1 MVPALIAIALSF
13 NPIVTVR
20 SQEPSSNTTPDEK
33 KEKEKAEKAERD
45 AKAFALLEQIVND
58 SQLLRLPENRI
69 SVQINTADLLWD
81 RNQGRARTLFTG
93 AGDALAELMRN
104 AATPNEQRQERNR
117 PRSLGQL
124 RQDLVLNAARHDA
137 PLAYQLLAI
146 TRPPAP
152 PATTEVRNPNRP
164 DSEDVLEQALLS
176 RIAAVDPKMAL
187 QNAELMLEKGQYPRT
202 LPAVMA
208 QLQRK
213 DKEAAAKLEDK
224 VLKKLQST
232 NLLSSS
238 EAVGLSMSLL
248 RPGPRTEAKAAVE
261 STPAPTSTQTTAGQ
275 INIQTQYLA
284 QSGYVDLM
292 NTVIDAALKATP
304 PAGGNNQ
311 RGLNN
316 QRGRPNAVPIDP
328 LLNSRAQPTEA
339 QVEQANARALLGGL
353 QMVLPQIDQNVPTR
367 AQAVREKLTEV
378 GIDSQR
384 NNMNQVGNLLRQGT
398 TDSLMNAAQTA
409 PAQLQPRIY
418 QQAALK
424 ALDEGNV
431 DRARQIASD
440 YLKGTSRD
448 RVLQQV
454 EFRQISEKT
463 EATKLDELRQT
474 LAGLSSDDERIDLLM
489 VLSSSVKEKNPKL
502 AIQMLDQAKQL
513 TSRRAVNYQQFDQ
526 QLRVAEAFRPLDV
539 TRSFEVLEPGILQLN
554 ELLSAA
560 ATLSGFETNVFSDG
574 ELPLHVRSGL
584 SNMVVRYGQALSAL
598 ARSDFDRAQSLAGR
612 FQLTESRILAR
623 MALVQG
629 VLGRSSGPGV
639 PIPPNIGVAEP
650 GFRP

>member
-1 MVPALIAIALSF
+1 
-13 NPIVTVR
+13 
-20 SQEPSSNTTPDEK
+20 
-33 KEKEKAEKAERD
+33 
-45 AKAFALLEQIVND
+45 LEQIVND

-124 RQDLVLNAARHDA
+124 RQDLVLSAARHDA
-137 PLAYQLLAI
+137 PLAYQLLAT

-187 QNAELMLEKGQYPRT
+187 LNAELMLEKGQYPRT

-316 QRGRPNAVPIDP
+316 QRGRPNVVPIDP
-328 LLNSRAQPTEA
+328 SLNSRAQPTEA

-454 EFRQISEKT
+454 EFRQISENT

-502 AIQMLDQAKQL
+502 AIQLLDQAKQL

-629 VLGRSSGPGV
+629 VLGRASGPGL

-650 GFRP
+650 GSRP